1 MRRWLVVVCI
11 GLLLVATAVGAR
23 AQAPKPVPLPVPM
36 PAPKSGFDYSA
47 PRSPLLGDLRGMR
60 CDDARAA
67 LRKLH
72 LDLASCPVGK
82 AGGRYPAGTIN
93 WQSSAPGTPVAELDG
108 LRVTLEPERS
118 SRTDTGSGIGV
129 DAGGG
134 TGGSGGTG
142 IGTAAAIAAAAALAA
157 AIADANARKLPD
169 LRGKTCE
176 QAQAE
181 LRKLR
186 IALAECVTGQAG
198 SRYPAG
204 TINFQ
209 SIPPGTPA
217 AKVDDLRVAVEP
229 APQPITALPDV
240 RGLSCDRAQAVLR
253 ELGVRLV
260 ECDPGRAGSGYP
272 VGTINAQSVAPGT
285 PVARVDALR
294 ARIEP
299 VPPAARVLPDL
310 RGRTCDEA
318 AAALSALDAKF
329 ETCTPGNAVAGVREG
344 HINAQSP
351 NPGTTL
357 PLGAPLVLRTQPA
370 PQAVVPDVVGL
381 AEAKAASLLASRKLQ
396 ARASGPPAANGRRV
410 LSQDPAA
417 GTPVAPGS
425 AVAIRLGLSVPR
437 LIGLDCAAARE
448 RAAEFGHPRVDCE
461 SRPASSAGDAIGRVF
476 EQTPEPGGE
485 AVPAPAAIRVAV
497 WAVQQVAVPDVRE
510 QPLNGAIGSIE
521 AARLTAQPDER
532 RGERIVSQQAPA
544 PGTVVDAGSAVRLET
559 REVVEVPD
567 VVGQTLAAAQGRL
580 DEARLR
586 GAADAQDHAGDRVVQ
601 SQSPAARAK
610 VAVGTAVQLSTKRF
624 ATVPD
629 LARKTCDEAEA
640 AAGAQ
645 AFGLRCEDEHSWR
658 VTVFGTPR
666 VVSQQPAA
674 HERAE
679 AGTTITAEAQAPLP
693 AAAPWLGG
701 VPFAAVA
708 AVVVVPLVGVGL
720 WLTWPRPVP
729 PPVVPAI
736 PTSPPAPPPVVLPIV
751 PPLVPPPRAPS
762 FEWRVVADASPA
774 VNLRS
779 PAPVA
784 TPTRR
789 PRKTAPEIGW
799 RVVRDAGQVL
809 LREVEV
815 SDGGGDAR
823 R

>member
-1 MRRWLVVVCI
+1 MRRPLVITCI
-11 GLLLVATAVGAR
+11 GLLLVATAVGAW
-23 AQAPKPVPLPVPM
+23 AQAPMPVPMPM
-36 PAPKSGFDYSA
+36 PAPKSGFDASA

-72 LDLASCPVGK
+72 IGLASCPVGK
-82 AGGRYPAGTIN
+82 ASGRYSAGTIN

-108 LRVTLEPERS
+108 LRVTLEPERP
-118 SRTDTGSGIGV
+118 SRTDTGSGSGIESGAG
-129 DAGGG
+129 AGGA
-134 TGGSGGTG
+134 TG
-142 IGTAAAIAAAAALAA
+142 IDAAAEIAKALAE

-186 IALAECVTGQAG
+186 IALAECVPGQAG
-198 SRYPAG
+198 SRYAAG

-217 AKVDDLRVAVEP
+217 AKVDRLRVAVEP
-229 APQPITALPDV
+229 APLPIAVLPDV
-240 RGLSCDRAQAVLR
+240 RGMNCDRAQAALR
-253 ELGVRLV
+253 ELGIRLV

-272 VGTINAQSVAPGT
+272 AGTINAQSVAPGT

-299 VPPAARVLPDL
+299 APPAARVLPDL
-310 RGRTCDEA
+310 RGRTCEEA

-329 ETCTPGNAVAGVREG
+329 ESCTPGSAMAGVREG
-344 HINAQSP
+344 RINAQAP
-351 NPGTTL
+351 NPGATL
-357 PLGAPLVLRTQPA
+357 PLGVPLVLRTQPA
-370 PQAVVPDVVGL
+370 PQVVVPDVVGL
-381 AEAKAASLLASRKLQ
+381 AEAKAANLLASRKLQ
-396 ARASGPPAANGRRV
+396 ARASGPPAAKGRRV
-410 LSQDPAA
+410 LSQNPAA

-425 AVAIRLGLSVPR
+425 TVAIGLGLSVPR

-448 RAAEFGHPRVDCE
+448 RAAEFGHPRAECE
-461 SRPASSAGDAIGRVF
+461 SHPASSADAAIGRIF
-476 EQTPEPGGE
+476 EQTPEAGGD
-485 AVPAPAAIRVAV
+485 VLSAPAAIRVAV
-497 WAVQQVAVPDVRE
+497 WAVPQVAVPDVRE
-510 QPLNGAIGSIE
+510 QPLKDAIGSIE
-521 AARLTAQPDER
+521 AARLTARPDEH

-567 VVGQTLAAAQGRL
+567 VVGQSLAAALGRL
-580 DEARLR
+580 DELRLR
-586 GAADAQDHAGDRVVQ
+586 GAADAQDHADDRVVQ
-601 SQSPAARAK
+601 SQSPAARTK

-674 HERAE
+674 HARAE
-679 AGTTITAEAQAPLP
+679 AGTTIAAEAQAPLP

-708 AVVVVPLVGVGL
+708 AVVVVPLVGIGL
-720 WLTWPRPVP
+720 WLAWPRPTP
-729 PPVVPAI
+729 PPVAPSI
-736 PTSPPAPPPVVLPIV
+736 PTPPPAPSTVVLPIV
-751 PPLVPPPRAPS
+751 PPIVPPPRAPS

-774 VNLRS
+774 VNLRW
-779 PAPVA
+779 PTPVA
-784 TPTRR
+784 TSTRR
-789 PRKTAPEIGW
+789 SRKAASGMTW
-799 RVVRDAGQVL
+799 RVVPDAGQVL
-809 LREVEV
+809 LREAEV
-815 SDGGGDAR
+815 PGGGEHAR